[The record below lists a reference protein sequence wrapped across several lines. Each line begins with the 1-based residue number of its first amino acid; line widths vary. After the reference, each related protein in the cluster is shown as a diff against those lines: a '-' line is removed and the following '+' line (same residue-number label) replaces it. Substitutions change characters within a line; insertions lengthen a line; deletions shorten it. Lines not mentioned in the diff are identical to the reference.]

1 MNKVGKNLTKKRVKC
16 KENISKNHEK
26 AKKISRRKRTH
37 VNEGVHDGHGL
48 GGDTGIRVHLFEDL
62 VDVDLV
68 GLGL

>member
-1 MNKVGKNLTKKRVKC
+1 MRDVYCRGK
-16 KENISKNHEK
+16 
-26 AKKISRRKRTH
+26 TH

-68 GLGL
+68 GLGLLVIKGGRKEG